1 MRVFL
6 TGATGYVGSA
16 LVRELLTAGHK
27 VLGLARSD
35 KSAGSLSAT
44 GAEVL
49 QGTLQDLDILKKGAA
64 EADGV
69 IHTAFI
75 HDFSNFAASCEADRN
90 AIAAIGET
98 LQGSNRPF
106 VTTSGTAVSAKPGHV
121 GTEEDKGDPNS
132 SVSPRLQAEYV
143 TIGLTSQGIRTSLVR
158 LPPSVHDNG
167 DLHGFIPI
175 LINIARQKGVS
186 AYIGDGQN
194 RWPAVNRLD
203 AVRVYRLALEKGAPG
218 SRFHAVGDQGIPT
231 KKIAEIIGRH
241 LNLPVVSK
249 APNEAAEHFGWF
261 SHFFA
266 LDVPATANYTEE
278 TLGWKPTHAGLI
290 ADLEEGFYFNR

>member
-16 LVRELLTAGHK
+16 LVKELLTAGHK

-35 KSAGSLSAT
+35 KGAETLAAT

-49 QGTLQDLDILKKGAA
+49 RGSLQDLDILKKGAA
-64 EADGV
+64 ESDGV

-98 LQGSNRPF
+98 LKASDRPF

-121 GTEEDKGDPNS
+121 GTEEDKGDADS

-143 TIGLTSQGIRTSLVR
+143 TIGLAQEGVRTSLVR
-158 LPPSVHDNG
+158 LPPSVHDQG
-167 DLHGFIPI
+167 DLHGFIPT
-175 LINIARQKGVS
+175 LINLARQKGVS

-203 AVRVYRLALEKGAPG
+203 AVQVFRLALEKGAPG
-218 SRFHAVGDQGIPT
+218 SRFHAVGDEGIPT
-231 KKIAEIIGRH
+231 KKIAETIGRH

-249 APNEAAEHFGWF
+249 SPAEAAAHFGWIGYFF
-261 SHFFA
+261 S
-266 LDVPATANYTEE
+266 LDVPATAKLTEK
-278 TLGWKPTHAGLI
+278 TLDWKPTHPGLI
-290 ADLEEGFYFNR
+290 ADLEAGFYFSK